1 MTDMSNEEEWKK
13 ICKDTL
19 LRMMDHVE
27 PFITPIWKYK
37 SEDESDFKLNGSG
50 SYFENS
56 HGQFIV
62 TNEHVAHYNQTNRL
76 THSFKGSDNILNI
89 CNPFLSQGHPIDV
102 AISKIDTETW
112 QNHKYQGEA
121 IPIKRFAN
129 RHFPVEGELLFFAG
143 FSGERSK
150 IVFDNCFSRGT
161 PFLTQ
166 VCTIPENVEEANSFY
181 HFSIPYPPELA
192 ESADNTIPLPDPHG
206 FSGSLLWNTKRV
218 ECEKLEIEWE
228 PSIAEVTGIIWGWPS
243 SNVCI
248 LATKIDHIKFTEMT
262 CDYQKL

>member
-1 MTDMSNEEEWKK
+1 MSDKEKWQE

-19 LRMMDHVE
+19 QRMMDHVE

-37 SEDESDFKLNGSG
+37 EKDQSNLKLHGSG

-56 HGQFIV
+56 HGHFIV
-62 TNEHVAHYNQTNRL
+62 SNEHVAKYNQDFRL
-76 THSFKGSDNILNI
+76 THSFKGSEEILNI
-89 CNPFLSQGHPIDV
+89 SNPFICEDSPIDV
-102 AISKIDTETW
+102 AISKINLETW

-129 RHFPVEGELLFFAG
+129 RHSSVEGELLFFAG
-143 FSGERSK
+143 FSGKRSQ

-161 PFLTQ
+161 SFLTQ
-166 VCTIPENVEEANSFY
+166 ECPIPVNIKEANPLY

-192 ESADNTIPLPDPHG
+192 ESIDTSIPLPDPHG

-218 ECEKLEIEWE
+218 ECEKLEIEWD
-228 PSIAEVTGIIWGWPS
+228 PSMAEVTGIIWGWPS
-243 SNVCI
+243 SSVSI
-248 LATKIDHIKFTEMT
+248 LATKIDHLNLTEMT
-262 CDYQKL
+262 CEYQKL